1 MKNIFIKT
9 AMAGILCIGFAS
21 CADELNI
28 KSIDP
33 KSSPTYTVEG
43 LLAKQ
48 YATLGLTGQKGP
60 AGSADL
66 SGDEGESGFVRTVFN
81 LQELMTDDCL
91 WAWQDNE
98 AIAPITHMN
107 WNKDNAR
114 VNWAYQRLIFDITL
128 YNQFIAEQTGKLSDD
143 QIAEV
148 RFLRALNY
156 YYFLDLY
163 RKAPFKDTFDDS
175 LPVEK
180 SGKDLYEWIDQELTT
195 IEPMMADVGAY
206 NTSENFGRADR
217 GAAYALH
224 ARLALNSSVYTD
236 GQVKDY
242 QKAID
247 YCDKIIDSNKYDL
260 CREAKNGYSGY
271 QQLFMGDNDKNTAAM
286 KEIIFPI
293 RQDGLKTRQYGGS
306 TYLVAA
312 CTKAGMPSASTSDP
326 WKCIFAR
333 EDLVKMFFPN
343 KDIPMATDKDNT
355 WTVTDKDGN
364 VVKDDKGEPK
374 TEGADKR
381 TKEEIVARDN
391 EKGISTADVIKKAK
405 DDRALLY
412 MGVGGCETGKVRTLN
427 PGDAITSPLNGAAI
441 VKWSNFHADGS
452 SQNDPNYSDTDIPLF
467 RLAEIYLTR
476 AEAKFRLG
484 DVNKVGNDGKKALD
498 DIQYVQN
505 RANRGVL
512 ATSVDNQTLIDEWGR
527 EFFMEGRRRS
537 DLVRFGLFTGSK
549 YLWNFKGGVPNGSGI
564 ESYYDV
570 YPIPGNEVLNNS
582 NLTQNPKY

>member
-1 MKNIFIKT
+1 MKKIFIT
-9 AMAGILCIGFAS
+9 AAMASMLCMGFVS

-33 KSSPTYTVEG
+33 QSSPTYTAEG

-48 YATLGLTGQKGP
+48 YATLGLTGQKGA

-66 SGDEGESGFVRTVFN
+66 SGDEGESGFIRTVFN
-81 LQELMTDDCL
+81 LQELMTDEIL

-98 AIAPITHMN
+98 GIAAITHMN
-107 WNKDNAR
+107 WDKSNAR

-128 YNQFIAEQTGKLSDD
+128 YNQFISEQTGKMSEDK
-143 QIAEV
+143 IAEV

-163 RKAPFKDTFDDS
+163 RKAPFKETFDS
-175 LPVEK
+175 NLPIEK
-180 SGKDLYEWIDQELTT
+180 SGKDLYEWLDNELTT
-195 IEPMMADVGAY
+195 IEPMMAEVGAY
-206 NTSENFGRADR
+206 NNSENFGRADR

-224 ARLALNSSVYTD
+224 ARLALNSAVYTD

-247 YCDKIIDSNKYDL
+247 YCDKIINSKKYDL
-260 CREAKNGYSGY
+260 SRKAKNDYSGY
-271 QQLFMGDNDKNTAAM
+271 QQLFMGDNDCNPEAM
-286 KEIIFPI
+286 KEIIFAV

-312 CTKAGMPSASTSDP
+312 CTKAGMPSASTADP

-333 EDLVKMFFPN
+333 EDLVKKFFPN
-343 KDIPMATDKDNT
+343 GDIPKATTDDVLANATKDQIIA
-355 WTVTDKDGN
+355 K
-364 VVKDDKGEPK
+364 
-374 TEGADKR
+374 
-381 TKEEIVARDN
+381 DN
-391 EKGISTADVIKKAK
+391 EKGIGTDAVIAKAK

-412 MGVGGCETGKVRTLN
+412 MGVGGCESGKVRTLN
-427 PGDAITSPLNGAAI
+427 PGEAITDPLNGAAI
-441 VKWSNFHADGS
+441 VKWSNFHADGTAQHD
-452 SQNDPNYSDTDIPLF
+452 QNFSDTDIPLF

-476 AEAKFRLG
+476 AEAKFRLNG
-484 DVNKVGNDGKKALD
+484 SQEGLD
-498 DIQYVQN
+498 DIQLVQR
-505 RANRGVL
+505 RAHRGTE
-512 ATSVDNQTLIDEWGR
+512 ATSVDEQTLIDEWGR

-549 YLWNFKGGVPNGSGI
+549 YLWSFKGGVPNGAGI
-564 ESYYDV
+564 ESHFDIF
-570 YPIPGNEVLNNS
+570 PIPGNETLNNP
-582 NLTQNPKY
+582 NMTQNPKY

>member
-1 MKNIFIKT
+1 MKKILIKT
-9 AMAGILCIGFAS
+9 AMAGILCMSFAS

-81 LQELMTDDCL
+81 LEELMTDECL

-114 VNWAYQRLIFDITL
+114 VNWAYQRLIFNITL

-148 RFLRALNY
+148 RFLRALGY

-163 RKAPFKDTFDDS
+163 RKAPFKDTFDNA

-180 SGKDLYEWIDQELTT
+180 KGKDLYDWIDNELST
-195 IEPMMADVGAY
+195 IEPMMAEVGAY
-206 NTSENFGRADR
+206 NTTSDFGRADR

-224 ARLALNSSVYTD
+224 ARLALNSAVYTD
-236 GQVKDY
+236 GETKDY

-247 YCDKIIDSNKYDL
+247 YCDKIINSGKYEL
-260 CREAKNGYSGY
+260 CTEAKNGYSGY
-271 QQLFMGDNDKNTAAM
+271 QQLFMGDNDYNTAAM

-333 EDLVKMFFPN
+333 EDLVKRFFPN
-343 KDIPMATDKDNT
+343 KDIPMATVEDVLDNPSKEQVIAKDK
-355 WTVTDKDGN
+355 
-364 VVKDDKGEPK
+364 
-374 TEGADKR
+374 
-381 TKEEIVARDN
+381 
-391 EKGISTADVIKKAK
+391 EKGIGTDDVIAKAK

-412 MGVGGCETGKVRTLN
+412 MGVGGCESGKVRTLN
-427 PGDAITSPLNGAAI
+427 PGDAITDPLNGAAI
-441 VKWSNFHADGS
+441 VKWSNFHSDGTA
-452 SQNDPNYSDTDIPLF
+452 QHDQNYSDTDIPVF

-476 AEAKFRLG
+476 AEAKFRLNG
-484 DVNKVGNDGKKALD
+484 SQEGLA
-498 DIQYVQN
+498 DIQLIQQ
-505 RANRGVL
+505 RANRQL
-512 ATSVDNQTLIDEWGR
+512 KATSVDDQTLIDEWGR

-564 ESYYDV
+564 ESYYDI
-570 YPIPGNEVLNNS
+570 YPIPGNEILNNP